1 MEYYTLKLG
10 NLIRKL
16 PIVPIGKSL
25 RVASFNLLGDKELV
39 DEIAKIMI
47 DKIKGTDFDLF
58 IGPEVKVV
66 PLLQTLAE
74 KLDQPRY
81 VVCRKNIHGY
91 MVSPIKSNIKD
102 GLVLDGTDATLIN
115 GKKVIVVDDV
125 VTSGNTLEIIE
136 DLISK
141 AGAKLVSHIAIF
153 KQGETPLKTANKII
167 FLGKLPVFTS

>member
-1 MEYYTLKLG
+1 MK
-10 NLIRKL
+10 
-16 PIVPIGKSL
+16 
-25 RVASFNLLGDKELV
+25 VASFNLLGDRQLV
-39 DEIAKIMI
+39 DEIADIMLE
-47 DKIKGTDFDLF
+47 KIKNIDFDFL

-66 PLLQTLAE
+66 PLLQILAQ
-74 KLDQPRY
+74 KLNHSRY

-91 MVSPIKSNIKD
+91 MVSPIKSGIKD
-102 GLVLDGTDATLIN
+102 GLVLDGTDAKLIN

-136 DLISK
+136 DLINK

-153 KQGETPLKTANKII
+153 KQGETPLKTSNNVI